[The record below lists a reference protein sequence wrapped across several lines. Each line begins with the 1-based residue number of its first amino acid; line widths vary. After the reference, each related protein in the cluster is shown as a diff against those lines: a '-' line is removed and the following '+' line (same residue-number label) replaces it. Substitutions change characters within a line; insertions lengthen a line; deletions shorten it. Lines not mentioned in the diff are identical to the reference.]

1 MTVTQALQAW
11 FLVHQRPL
19 PFRTS
24 KDPYRVWISE
34 IMAQQTQ
41 IDTMLPYYAR
51 WMEQWPTLEALAVA
65 SDEQL
70 LKAWEGLGY
79 YTRVRN
85 IAKTARW
92 LHTEHRAFPTTAEAM
107 AVLPGIG
114 PYTAAAIA
122 SICFD
127 EKAVAIDGNVYRV
140 VSRYLGLTAVLGSS
154 TLKHQVQTAMTTWME
169 PATPS
174 LFTQA
179 MMELGALV
187 CTPKKPHCDRCP
199 LKLTCTAWANQTML
213 DYPVKPKSKKTPVQT
228 KIVAIYRNEN
238 GQIALTDHSTDT
250 LLNGFYRLP
259 ELETLPDPALIVGTA
274 KHVFS
279 HRIWS
284 MTFVVIEDGQQPFRY
299 VDPITLDHLPLITA
313 HRQFLKTF
321 TARSVSSTEPI

>member
-85 IAKTARW
+85 IAKTARL
-92 LHTEHRAFPTTAEAM
+92 LHDEQRSFPTTAETM

-154 TLKHQVQTAMTTWME
+154 ALKHQVLTAMTTWMDS
-169 PATPS
+169 ATPS

-187 CTPKKPHCDRCP
+187 CTPKKPLCDRCP
-199 LKLTCTAWANQTML
+199 LKLTCTAWAQQTML

-228 KIVAIYRNEN
+228 KIFAIYRNEN